1 MPKYIGSVPFNF
13 MFYYIEDKYIIL
25 IFNSLTEIVV
35 HNN

>member
-13 MFYYIEDKYIIL
+13 MCFNIEDKYIIL